1 MRSFI
6 LFFCLYPFALV
17 AQDAESFFEK
27 HQKGELFFYWGWN
40 GASFSKSDI
49 HLRGVSYNF
58 TLEQVE
64 AHDRQTPFNSYDYFH
79 PKRITI
85 PQYNARVGYFIKDNV
100 SISIGSDHMK
110 YVADSNQVVAI
121 HGYIHDSGTIFDGIY
136 QGEEIPLSTDLL
148 RLEHTDGLNYINVE
162 CRNTVSM
169 ASFRYGSLSFTK
181 GFGAGIMIPKTNASF
196 LNHSRHDDFHI
207 AGYGFNTLIALHVNF
222 GKHFFFESECKA
234 GFSNLVDIRITN
246 DSLDRAKQDF
256 YFLQTNIVFGVRMY
270 LK

>member
-1 MRSFI
+1 MRPYI
-6 LFFCLYPFALV
+6 LFFCLYSFALV
-17 AQDAESFFEK
+17 AQDPESSFEK
-27 HQKGELFFYWGWN
+27 HKKGELFFYWGWN

-49 HLRGVSYNF
+49 HLRGASYDF

-85 PQYNARVGYFIKDNV
+85 PQYNARVGYFIQDNV

-110 YVADSNQVVAI
+110 YVVDSNQVVSI
-121 HGYIHDSGTIFDGIY
+121 QGYIHDSGTIFDGIY

-148 RLEHTDGLNYINVE
+148 RLEHTDGLNYINIE

-169 ASFRYGSLSFTK
+169 ASFRFGSLSFTK

-207 AGYGFNTLIALHVNF
+207 AGYGFNTLIALQVNF
-222 GKHFFFESECKA
+222 GKHFFLQSECKA

-246 DSLDRAKQDF
+246 DSLDRAKQHF

-270 LK
+270 LN